1 MSSNTSYKTLS
12 EPSSG
17 VYKEKGS
24 KFYSYAY
31 PIDSEDNVKTFLQKV
46 KKEYHSA
53 RHHCFAYVIG
63 KDRTKFR
70 ANDDGEPSG
79 TAGKPILGQI
89 NSNNLTNVLIIVVR
103 YFGGTLLGTSGLVRA
118 YKAAA
123 ADAIQNGKIIIRT
136 IKKQILIN
144 FPYPLT
150 NEVMKVLKE
159 GSYKPIKQEFG
170 DVCKIVTEIPEAD
183 IEYVS
188 DKLERLEG
196 ISIDVS

>member
-31 PIDSEDNVKTFLQKV
+31 PIDSDDDVKTFLQKV

-118 YKAAA
+118 YRAAA
-123 ADAIQNGKIIIRT
+123 AAAIQNGKIIIRT
-136 IKKQILIN
+136 IKKQVLIN

-170 DVCKIVTEIPEAD
+170 EFCKIVTEIPEAD
-183 IEYVS
+183 IEFVS
-188 DKLERLEG
+188 DKLERLFY
-196 ISIDVS
+196 

>member
-1 MSSNTSYKTLS
+1 MSSNTSYKTLL
-12 EPSSG
+12 EASSG

-31 PIDSEDNVKTFLQKV
+31 PIDSETDVKIFLQKI
-46 KKEYHSA
+46 KKEHHSA

-63 KDRTKFR
+63 KDGTKFR

-89 NSNNLTNVLIIVVR
+89 NSNSLTNILIIVVR
-103 YFGGTLLGTSGLVRA
+103 YFGGTLLGTSGLIRA
-118 YKAAA
+118 YRAAA

-136 IKKQILIN
+136 IKKQILIK
-144 FPYPLT
+144 FPYPLI

-159 GSYKPIKQEFG
+159 GSYKPIEQEFG
-170 DVCKIVTEIPEAD
+170 DVCKIITEIPEGD
-183 IEYVS
+183 IEFVS
-188 DKLERLEG
+188 DKLEHMEG
-196 ISIDVS
+196 ISIFVC